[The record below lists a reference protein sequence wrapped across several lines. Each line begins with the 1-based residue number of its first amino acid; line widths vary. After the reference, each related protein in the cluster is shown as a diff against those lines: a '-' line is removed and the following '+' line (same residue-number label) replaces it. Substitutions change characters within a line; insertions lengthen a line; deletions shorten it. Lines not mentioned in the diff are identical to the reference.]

1 MSRYLVQ
8 LNRVD
13 VLTLSGV
20 LSSGLAMQAALA
32 GQFFLATGWLFL
44 AMLGDALDGLLARR
58 LGLAREFGR
67 YLDGF
72 MDVLIY
78 LLAPSLLLYLAGFD
92 GRWSLCLALM
102 IMAGCVRLAVF
113 NGSGNIE
120 DKGRLAYRGMPVF
133 WSVFL
138 LGGWLLISLT
148 VPPLA
153 RHLLLAML
161 LLLFSHAMLLDTPF
175 FKFSRLSHILM
186 LTLGGAA
193 LFFALHLSG
202 ARLHG

>member
-20 LSSGLAMQAALA
+20 ISAGLSMQAALA

-78 LLAPSLLLYLAGFD
+78 LLAPSLLLYQAGFD
-92 GRWSLCLALM
+92 GLWSLSLAAM
-102 IMAGCVRLAVF
+102 VMAGCVRLAVF

-120 DKGRLAYRGMPVF
+120 EGGRLAYRGMPVF

-138 LGGWLLISLT
+138 LGGWLLVALWL
-148 VPPLA
+148 PPLP
-153 RHLLLAML
+153 RHLLLAAL
-161 LLLFSHAMLLDTPF
+161 LLLFSHAMLLDRPF
-175 FKFSRLSHILM
+175 FKFSRLSHILL

-193 LFFALHLSG
+193 LFFTLHLAGVALHG
-202 ARLHG
+202 